1 MKKAVIVFSKLL
13 ISLILIVTFLMG
25 LVYVQTRIYNF
36 PPPTP
41 FSGDSLINPYQNI
54 NNKSFKCNFHAHSK
68 AWGGVTNGH
77 NSSQEITTAYKD
89 KGYTVAGISNY
100 HKIEDSINSN
110 SPIYI
115 PVYEHGINIKK
126 SHLLGIDADKPS
138 YFDFPLWQ
146 NTSQK
151 QQIIN
156 DVRNNNGLVTIAH
169 PKFMDGHTLEDMA
182 RLTNYQF
189 VEVLNHYRI
198 SDEYW
203 DAALTAGRLVYG
215 IGNDDTHDINN
226 EPTFRMWT
234 EVYADVPT
242 KDGILNSMVAGKSYM
257 VHAKEGIVDLA
268 PVMVMAKGDSLS
280 FEIKGPVL
288 ALEVWGANHEL
299 LLSSPFEQMKE
310 YPEGATYKCLLK
322 LPKNKPYARLVAKS
336 ANCTLYLNPIVRSV
350 NGKTKGV
357 ERLVPELNVTKTWF
371 YRLFVLLIEALVLL
385 LFLYICP
392 SERIKRFIRA
402 GQLKPFKR

>member
-1 MKKAVIVFSKLL
+1 MKKAVILFSKLL
-13 ISLILIVTFLMG
+13 ISLILFITFLMG

-54 NNKSFKCNFHAHSK
+54 GNKSFKCNFHAHSK
-68 AWGGVTNGH
+68 AWKGITNGH
-77 NSSQEITTAYKD
+77 NSSQDLTEAYK
-89 KGYTVAGISNY
+89 KQGYTVAGVSNY
-100 HKIEDSINSN
+100 HCIEDSINSN
-110 SPIYI
+110 SVLYI

-156 DVRNNNGLVTIAH
+156 DVRNNNGLVAIAH
-169 PKFMDGHTLEDMA
+169 PKFVNGHTLEDMA
-182 RLTNYQF
+182 QLTNYQF

-234 EVYADVPT
+234 EVFADSPT
-242 KDGILNSMVAGKSYM
+242 KYGILEAMVKGKSYM
-257 VHAKEGIVDLA
+257 VHAFEGECDLKLDSFKT
-268 PVMVMAKGDSLS
+268 AKYDYGYLNTISVS
-280 FEIKGPVL
+280 GPVKTI
-288 ALEVWGANHEL
+288 ECWYPSHQMDTVYNSVWQTNQVSEEKNTVDNKDHIHFLKAM
-299 LLSSPFEQMKE
+299 PKE
-310 YPEGATYKCLLK
+310 KAYVRYVVKSDKC
-322 LPKNKPYARLVAKS
+322 AI
-336 ANCTLYLNPIVRSV
+336 YLNPIVRSV
-350 NGKTKGV
+350 NGKTGGV
-357 ERLVPELNVTKTWF
+357 ERLVPELNALHTWF
-371 YRLFVLLIEALVLL
+371 YRLCVLLIEGFIVILL
-385 LFLYICP
+385 LYIWRKKP
-392 SERIKRFIRA
+392 LKR
-402 GQLKPFKR
+402 

>member
-1 MKKAVIVFSKLL
+1 MKKAVIIFSKLL
-13 ISLILIVTFLMG
+13 ISLILFVTFLMG

-54 NNKSFKCNFHAHSK
+54 GNKSFKCNFHAHSK
-68 AWGGVTNGH
+68 AWKGITNGH
-77 NSSQEITTAYKD
+77 NSSQDLTEAYK
-89 KGYTVAGISNY
+89 KQGYTVAGVSNY
-100 HKIEDSINSN
+100 HCIEDSINSN
-110 SPIYI
+110 SVIYI

-169 PKFMDGHTLEDMA
+169 PKFVNGHSLEDMA
-182 RLTNYQF
+182 QLTNYQF

-234 EVYADVPT
+234 EVFADTPT
-242 KDGILNSMVAGKSYM
+242 KDGILDALGKGKSYM
-257 VHAKEGIVDLA
+257 VHAPDSKNNLKLQSIVIHDDTVSVVA
-268 PVMVMAKGDSLS
+268 W
-280 FEIKGPVL
+280 GPVL
-288 ALEVWGANHEL
+288 DIKVYSENHKL
-299 LLSSPFEQMKE
+299 VDSTYFPKE
-310 YPEGATYKCLLK
+310 RLKRIDRLPEYLCEFNFIFKRDY
-322 LPKNKPYARLVAKS
+322 PYARIVINGLNS
-336 ANCTLYLNPIVRSV
+336 TIYLNPIVRSV
-350 NGKTKGV
+350 NGKTSGV
-357 ERLVPELNVTKTWF
+357 ERLVPELNALHTWF
-371 YRLFVLLIEALVLL
+371 YRLCVLLIEGFIVILL
-385 LFLYICP
+385 LYIWRKKP
-392 SERIKRFIRA
+392 LKR
-402 GQLKPFKR
+402 

>member
-1 MKKAVIVFSKLL
+1 MKKAVLIFSKLL

-54 NNKSFKCNFHAHSK
+54 GNKSYKCNFHAHSK

-77 NSSQEITTAYKD
+77 NSSQDITTAYKD

-100 HKIEDSINSN
+100 HKIEDSLNSN

-156 DVRNNNGLVTIAH
+156 DIRNNNGLVAIAH
-169 PKFMDGHTLEDMA
+169 PKFVNGHSLEDMA
-182 RLTNYQF
+182 QLTNYQF

-234 EVYADVPT
+234 EVYADAPT
-242 KDGILNSMVAGKSYM
+242 KDGILDALLKGQSYAVHSFEGKR
-257 VHAKEGIVDLA
+257 DLFPDA
-268 PVMVMAKGDSLS
+268 LFVKGDTVVFRISGHL
-280 FEIKGPVL
+280 EKVL
-288 ALEVWGANHEL
+288 VYGANHQVIDSASFPGQSIDASEFII
-299 LLSSPFEQMKE
+299 PFKKD
-310 YPEGATYKCLLK
+310 YPYM
-322 LPKNKPYARLVAKS
+322 RIVAKS
-336 ANCTLYLNPIVRSV
+336 ADCAVYLNPIVRSI
-350 NGKTKGV
+350 NGKTSGV

-371 YRLFVLLIEALVLL
+371 YRLCVLLAEVLILL
-385 LFLYICP
+385 LFLYIW
-392 SERIKRFIRA
+392 
-402 GQLKPFKR
+402 QLKPFKR

>member
-1 MKKAVIVFSKLL
+1 MKKAVILFSKLL

-54 NNKSFKCNFHAHSK
+54 GNKSYKCNFHAHSK

-77 NSSQEITTAYKD
+77 NSSQDITTAYKD
-89 KGYTVAGISNY
+89 KGYTVAGVSNY

-126 SHLLGIDADKPS
+126 SHLLGIDATKPS

-169 PKFMDGHTLEDMA
+169 PKFVNGHSLEDMA
-182 RLTNYQF
+182 QLTNYQF

-234 EVYADVPT
+234 EVFADTPT
-242 KDGILNSMVAGKSYM
+242 KDGILNAMTKGKSFA
-257 VHAKEGIVDLA
+257 VH
-268 PVMVMAKGDSLS
+268 S
-280 FEIKGPVL
+280 FEGKHDLKLGYLKIHDDTVEIEVFGPLQDVDVYIQGHVLADSIRNPKDWFKGTKEYLIPNCVSQIKIVFKKEYQYARIVLKGP
-288 ALEVWGANHEL
+288 N
-299 LLSSPFEQMKE
+299 SDI
-310 YPEGATYKCLLK
+310 
-322 LPKNKPYARLVAKS
+322 
-336 ANCTLYLNPIVRSV
+336 YLNPIVRSI
-350 NGKTKGV
+350 NGKTSGV
-357 ERLVPELNVTKTWF
+357 ERLVPELNALHTWF
-371 YRLFVLLIEALVLL
+371 YRLCVLLVEALIVL
-385 LFLYICP
+385 LFLYIWQ
-392 SERIKRFIRA
+392 I
-402 GQLKPFKR
+402 KPFKR

>member
-25 LVYVQTRIYNF
+25 LVYVQTNIYNF

-54 NNKSFKCNFHAHSK
+54 VNKSFKCNFHAHSK

-77 NSSQEITTAYKD
+77 NSSQEITKAYKD

-110 SPIYI
+110 SHIYI

-126 SHLLGIDADKPS
+126 SHLLGIDVTKPS

-156 DVRNNNGLVTIAH
+156 DIRNNNGLVAIAH
-169 PKFMDGHTLEDMA
+169 PKFVNGHTLEDMGQ
-182 RLTNYQF
+182 LTNYQF

-234 EVYADVPT
+234 EIFADTPT
-242 KDGILNSMVAGKSYM
+242 KDGILDAMVKGKNYA
-257 VHAKEGIVDLA
+257 VHAFEG
-268 PVMVMAKGDSLS
+268 KGDGVLS
-280 FEIKGPVL
+280 DIKTLGDTIEYMFSEKIDSV
-288 ALEVWGANHEL
+288 EVWGPNHTL
-299 LLSSPFEQMKE
+299 LIKQRLTMAGLEDDSI
-310 YPEGATYKCLLK
+310 TVLK
-322 LPKNKPYARLVAKS
+322 YGKYILPKNIGYARIVGKS
-336 ANCTLYLNPIVRSV
+336 SECALYLNPIVRSV
-350 NGKTKGV
+350 NGKTSGV
-357 ERLVPELNVTKTWF
+357 ERLVPELNALHTWF
-371 YRLFVLLIEALVLL
+371 YRLCVLLVEGLILL
-385 LFLYICP
+385 LFLYIW
-392 SERIKRFIRA
+392 
-402 GQLKPFKR
+402 QLKPFKR